1 MLRTFQMPLVFM
13 RLPTQYFPLLAR
25 THLGESMSLMVSVL
39 LLLMM
44 MMMRRRRRRMMVM
57 LLLSVRDM
65 AFPTTPM
72 VLTGL

>member
-44 MMMRRRRRRMMVM
+44 MMMTRRRMMVM
-57 LLLSVRDM
+57 LLLSVRIR